1 MKKHLIM
8 LVTAITLI
16 AIVGALVFTGC
27 AEEEAP
33 PPPPPPPVKPE
44 PKPEPEPEPPWEWPE
59 KLVITTSAL
68 GGAVYATFAAWTA
81 VLQEQTGMMVRIVPE
96 DNEALRSKMVKNG
109 NAFMRGISGGGRT
122 VYEAQEAYAT
132 RDGGPFL
139 MGMVWTLT
147 KGSFSFM
154 VRGDSPIRTIY
165 DVKPGV
171 KIPHMPGVPGMLEAY
186 ESFLAWA
193 GLTLDDAV
201 LVPFGSFSALI
212 RSIPDGKAD
221 VGFIPGLS
229 HAATY
234 EAEAAP
240 HGLRWIELNPNEDPE
255 GALRF
260 WSVTPDRQFAVITE
274 GVPSV
279 QGTWGCLVVSP
290 MAVRFDADE
299 ELVYHLTKWLHESW
313 DSYKDKYR
321 YCETSMTLEA
331 MRTYLDS
338 TIDPVHPGTIRYLK
352 EIGQWTEADELRQ
365 EYNVNLVNRY
375 IQAFQEAIKIAD
387 EKELWV
393 NPANEEWLELW
404 ENYKKDI
411 GIPKVR
417 VMTDAQI
424 KEALGK

>member
-1 MKKHLIM
+1 
-8 LVTAITLI
+8 
-16 AIVGALVFTGC
+16 
-27 AEEEAP
+27 
-33 PPPPPPPVKPE
+33 
-44 PKPEPEPEPPWEWPE
+44 
-59 KLVITTSAL
+59 
-68 GGAVYATFAAWTA
+68 
-81 VLQEQTGMMVRIVPE
+81 
-96 DNEALRSKMVKNG
+96 
-109 NAFMRGISGGGRT
+109 
-122 VYEAQEAYAT
+122 
-132 RDGGPFL
+132 
-139 MGMVWTLT
+139 
-147 KGSFSFM
+147 
-154 VRGDSPIRTIY
+154 
-165 DVKPGV
+165 
-171 KIPHMPGVPGMLEAY
+171 MLEAY